1 MDKPVRLHLNANR
14 YISGTLRG
22 YDMFLNLVLDDTMED
37 VGGGETVP
45 IKTTVSVQIVSKL
58 SCLFSACVYGK
69 RADRPSFRY
78 SSVLSLM
85 DLFDT
90 AFGNHQVVRGNS
102 VVSIELLHNQRV
114 YR

>member
-1 MDKPVRLHLNANR
+1 MSRAQQPELKKYMDKPVRLHLNANR

-45 IKTTVSVQIVSKL
+45 IKTTV
-58 SCLFSACVYGK
+58 
-69 RADRPSFRY
+69 
-78 SSVLSLM
+78 
-85 DLFDT
+85 
-90 AFGNHQVVRGNS
+90 VRGNS